1 MKTGFVKTIAL
12 LALMT
17 ALSSTAFAQDN
28 FPNLVGKWTGTKAGH
43 SQVAG
48 FVSSDSGNLLDITEQ
63 KGMIFMGTQTFYH
76 LDIKKGEKSS
86 RLTEKISGAIS
97 SDGKTIYISDP
108 DGIILGNILSEDNI
122 ELFTIQNNQKEGQTI
137 IYSNYKRIKQ

>member
-1 MKTGFVKTIAL
+1 MKTRFVEIIAL
-12 LALMT
+12 LALMA

-43 SQVAG
+43 SQVTG
-48 FVSSDSGNLLDITEQ
+48 FVNSESGNLLDIKEQ
-63 KGMIFMGTQTFYH
+63 KGRIFIGTQTFNH
-76 LDIKKGEKSS
+76 LDIKKGGKPSK
-86 RLTEKISGAIS
+86 LTEKISGAIS

-122 ELFTIQNNQKEGQTI
+122 ELFTIQNNQKEGQLI
-137 IYSNYKRIKQ
+137 IYSNYKRMNQ